1 MNDSHTTP
9 DAAPLSRRLFL
20 QRLGVAA
27 GAGVFLSACGPESA
41 ETGEAAPEMAEEGFS
56 CLDTTGLTDMEVQ
69 MRQTLAYVDES
80 PFPEKLCNNC
90 QFWQPAATEG
100 QCGGCQLL
108 KGPIHP
114 QGYCNSWAPMQ
125 EPAS

>member
-1 MNDSHTTP
+1 MKSQP
-9 DAAPLSRRLFL
+9 PASDAAPLSRRLFL

-27 GAGVFLSACGPESA
+27 GAGVFLSACTPES
-41 ETGEAAPEMAEEGFS
+41 GEADPEMAEEGFS
-56 CLDTTGLTDMEVQ
+56 CLDTTGLTDMEIQ

-80 PFPEKLCNNC
+80 PYPEKLCNNC
-90 QFWQPAATEG
+90 QFWQPAATENE
-100 QCGGCQLL
+100 CGGCQLL